1 VKMLETGL
9 AETVAPG
16 GVLILGGIL
25 DFQAESVLTAAKKAG
40 LEQIDTLVEQD
51 WVALVLCKPS
61 SLLVANDHQ
70 RH

>member
-1 VKMLETGL
+1 
-9 AETVAPG
+9 
-16 GVLILGGIL
+16 VLILGGIL